1 MPAAAAKIPID
12 KDELGRSPL
21 VPPDGGSHAG
31 GGGGGGS
38 GSAFAADTTGSMSKR
53 ASATSGSVK
62 NPEAFNIEGGPIVG
76 TAAAAT
82 ASCVLPAGADLD
94 RRLDR
99 HLLPALCCLSVVN
112 YLDRTN
118 LAFAASGLKRDVG
131 ISLKEYGKIV
141 FFSFLLFSS
150 FFAAVSSPLSRSHP
164 LSSASQPLST
174 LLKASARPCSS

>member
-82 ASCVLPAGADLD
+82 ASCVLPAGTDLD

-112 YLDRTN
+112 YIDRTN

-131 ISLKEYGKIV
+131 ISLKEYGK
-141 FFSFLLFSS
+141 
-150 FFAAVSSPLSRSHP
+150 
-164 LSSASQPLST
+164 
-174 LLKASARPCSS
+174 

>member
-1 MPAAAAKIPID
+1 
-12 KDELGRSPL
+12 
-21 VPPDGGSHAG
+21 
-31 GGGGGGS
+31 
-38 GSAFAADTTGSMSKR
+38 MSKR

-112 YLDRTN
+112 YIDRTN